1 LQQETAKKQVI
12 KMSVTWVT
20 KYGPRRVRVDLPTL
34 EDALYAAE
42 GLTPDTGEQI
52 RIAAELMQ
60 MPVEQTRAEAERI
73 IKNRPRRPQTVRGDR
88 RSSGPVVVEHRTLR
102 RKFA

>member
-1 LQQETAKKQVI
+1 MQVI

-42 GLTPDTGEQI
+42 GLTPDTAEQI
-52 RIAAELMQ
+52 RIAADLMQ
-60 MPVEQTRAEAERI
+60 LPVEQTQAEAERI
-73 IKNRPRRPQTVRGDR
+73 IKNRSRRPQTVRSGR
-88 RSSGPVVVEHRTLR
+88 GRSGPVVVERRATR
-102 RKFA
+102 RKHA